1 MVGSWRKAAAVGLL
15 VMLAAVPAGA
25 AEAIRI
31 GALFART
38 GGLESLAVPSQR
50 GVELRAAEANAAGG
64 VLGRPVEIVVRDTA
78 SSPDGAAAATRELLE
93 LGVSALVGFVDADP
107 AISGGRL
114 AQEAGVPLMVAGAT
128 SPRLPGDI
136 GDNLF
141 LACFGDNAQ
150 AAAGVDYLVG
160 TLGARRVYVLAAR
173 GHEYTDLLS
182 AYAAQA
188 LKDRGATVA
197 GAGQYELAKVAAT
210 VPLEAIRSAQA
221 DAVYIAGMAEGSA
234 ELVRTLR
241 EAGIDLP
248 LMAGDGFDTPLL
260 LDAGSAADGVA
271 FTTHTL
277 LDPPAGAA
285 AEHFAK
291 SYEAKFGR
299 APENAFAA
307 LGYDALGLLLDAI
320 ARAGSP
326 APAAI
331 RQALAATSGF
341 AGVTGTIGYADGRRI
356 PDKPVAVVAIR
367 DGKPTLAAAITPTSV
382 PAP

>member
-1 MVGSWRKAAAVGLL
+1 MGGSWRKAAAVGLL
-15 VMLAAVPAGA
+15 ALAVAGDAAA
-25 AEAIRI
+25 AEALRI

-38 GGLESLAVPSQR
+38 GGLESLAVPALH

-78 SSPDGAAAATRELLE
+78 SSPDGARAATRELLDQ
-93 LGVSALVGFVDADP
+93 GVAALVGFVDADP
-107 AISGGRL
+107 AMAGGRL

-128 SPRLPGDI
+128 SPRLPGAI

-160 TLGARRVYVLAAR
+160 TLGARRVFVLAAR

-182 AYAAQA
+182 AYATQA

-197 GAGQYELAKVAAT
+197 GTGQYELGKVAAT
-210 VPLEAIRSAQA
+210 VPLDAIRSAQV
-221 DAVYIAGMAEGSA
+221 DAVYVAGMAEGSA
-234 ELVRTLR
+234 ELVRALR
-241 EAGIDLP
+241 QGGIVQP

-271 FTTHTL
+271 FTTHAL
-277 LDPPAGAA
+277 LDPPADAA
-285 AEHFAK
+285 AARFADA
-291 SYEAKFGR
+291 YEAKFGK

-307 LGYDALGLLLDAI
+307 LGYDALGLVLDAI
-320 ARAGSP
+320 TRAGS
-326 APAAI
+326 AEPAAI
-331 RQALAATSGF
+331 RQALAATHGF
-341 AGVTGTIGYADGRRI
+341 AGVTGTIGYADGRRL
-356 PDKPVAVVAIR
+356 PDKPVAVVVIR